1 METDTMKTTNTL
13 TKRQF
18 HQTALAVALGTT
30 LLASGL
36 SAAHAQQTFK
46 LTIASSH
53 PTTLPWVGLMSTLFV
68 PEVNK
73 RVEALGKGYKIEWK
87 EAYGGQLYKMNA
99 TLSSVGE
106 GIADVGWVF
115 ANLESA
121 KMPLAQ
127 YATVTPFATGDVRM
141 LLEVANEM
149 NEKVPAL
156 KAEWDRNNLVFLGA
170 SGVDTY
176 HLFTKAPIS
185 TYADLS
191 GKKISAPGA
200 VGTWLRGSGAVA
212 VDGSLTSY
220 YTDIQTGVSEGTI
233 SISTGILP
241 NKIYEVAPYVTTVDI
256 GALYNGGMAMNK
268 DSFNKMPPE
277 VQKIIKDVGLEYSK
291 TLGTTLMQRYEAA
304 LKSIQTQGA
313 SQSVPV
319 KVSPMAPGEREKWA
333 STMPNIAADWV
344 KANAS
349 RGPSA
354 QIVKTYMEELRKR
367 GAKPLRD
374 WDKGL

>member
-1 METDTMKTTNTL
+1 MIK
-13 TKRQF
+13 
-18 HQTALAVALGTT
+18 TALCVTV
-30 LLASGL
+30 LASSVL
-36 SAAHAQQTFK
+36 MPVQAQQTFK

-53 PTTLPWVGLMSTLFV
+53 PTSLPWVGLMSTLFV

-87 EAYGGQLYKMNA
+87 ESYGGQLYKMNA
-99 TLSSVGE
+99 TLSSVGS
-106 GIADVGWVF
+106 GIADIGWVF
-115 ANLESA
+115 ASLEAS
-121 KMPLAQ
+121 KMPLTQ
-127 YATVTPFATGDVRM
+127 FGTVTPFATGDVRTI
-141 LLEVANEM
+141 LQVANEM

-156 KAEWDRNNLVFLGA
+156 KAEWDRNNMVFLGA

-176 HLFTKAPIS
+176 HLFTKTPIN
-185 TYADLS
+185 TYADLN

-200 VGTWLRGSGAVA
+200 VGVWLRGSGAVP

-241 NKIYEVAPYVTTVDI
+241 NKIYEVAPFVTTVDI

-268 DSFNKMPPE
+268 DSFNALPPE
-277 VQKIIKDVGLEYSK
+277 IRKIVKDVGLEYSRV
-291 TLGTTLMQRYEAA
+291 LGDTLMQRYEAA
-304 LKSIQTQGA
+304 LKAIGEQGA
-313 SQSVPV
+313 KQAVPV
-319 KVSPMAPGEREKWA
+319 KIAPMAQGEREKWA
-333 STMPNIAADWV
+333 KTMPNITADWV

-349 RGPSA
+349 RGPAA
-354 QIVKTYMEELRKR
+354 QILKTYMEELRKR

-374 WDKGL
+374 WDKEL

>member
-1 METDTMKTTNTL
+1 M
-13 TKRQF
+13 F
-18 HQTALAVALGTT
+18 A
-30 LLASGL
+30 
-36 SAAHAQQTFK
+36 
-46 LTIASSH
+46 
-53 PTTLPWVGLMSTLFV
+53 
-68 PEVNK
+68 
-73 RVEALGKGYKIEWK
+73 
-87 EAYGGQLYKMNA
+87 
-99 TLSSVGE
+99 LSSKRPRPRG
-106 GIADVGWVF
+106 F
-115 ANLESA
+115 
-121 KMPLAQ
+121 
-127 YATVTPFATGDVRM
+127 VRM
-141 LLEVANEM
+141 S
-149 NEKVPAL
+149 
-156 KAEWDRNNLVFLGA
+156 WLVFLGA

-185 TYADLS
+185 TYADLN

-200 VGTWLRGSGAVA
+200 VGAWLRGSGAVA

-291 TLGTTLMQRYEAA
+291 TLGATLMQRYEAA

-313 SQSVPV
+313 NQSVPV
-319 KVSPMAPGEREKWA
+319 KVAPMAPGEREKWA
-333 STMPNIAADWV
+333 STMPNIASDWV
-344 KANAS
+344 KANAA
-349 RGPSA
+349 RGPAA

>member
-1 METDTMKTTNTL
+1 MIK
-13 TKRQF
+13 KRTF
-18 HQTALAVALGTT
+18 VATALAGALMAAGLGT
-30 LLASGL
+30 
-36 SAAHAQQTFK
+36 AQAEQTFK

-73 RVEALGKGYKIEWK
+73 RVAALNKGYKIEWK

-99 TLSSVGE
+99 TLTSVGS
-106 GIADVGWVF
+106 GIADIGWVF

-121 KMPLAQ
+121 KMPLTQ
-127 YATVTPFATGDVRM
+127 FATVTPFATGDVRTI
-141 LLEVANEM
+141 LEVVNEM
-149 NEKVPAL
+149 NEKNPAL
-156 KAEWDRNNLVFLGA
+156 KAEWSRNNLVFLGA

-176 HLFTKAPIS
+176 HLFTKMPIS
-185 TYADLS
+185 TYADLN

-268 DSFNKMPPE
+268 DSFSALPPD
-277 VQKIIKDVGLEYSK
+277 VQKIFKDVGLEYSK
-291 TLGTTLMQRYEAA
+291 TLGSTLMQRYEAA
-304 LKSIQTQGA
+304 LKSIETQGA
-313 SQSVPV
+313 NQSVPV
-319 KVSPMAPGEREKWA
+319 KVAPMAPGEREKWA
-333 STMPNIAADWV
+333 TTMPNIAADWV
-344 KANAS
+344 KINAS
-349 RGPSA
+349 RGPAA
-354 QIVKTYMEELRKR
+354 QIVQNYMEELRKR
-367 GAKPLRD
+367 GAKPLRN

>member
-1 METDTMKTTNTL
+1 MQ
-13 TKRQF
+13 KRKLIK
-18 HQTALAVALGTT
+18 TALCVTV
-30 LLASGL
+30 LASSVL
-36 SAAHAQQTFK
+36 MPVLAQQTIK

-73 RVEALGKGYKIEWK
+73 RVEALGKGYKIDWK
-87 EAYGGQLYKMNA
+87 ESYGGQLYKMNA
-99 TLSSVGE
+99 TLSSVGS
-106 GIADVGWVF
+106 GIADIGWVF
-115 ANLESA
+115 ASLEAS
-121 KMPLAQ
+121 KMPLTQ
-127 YATVTPFATGDVRM
+127 FGTVTPFATGDVRTI
-141 LLEVANEM
+141 LQVANEM

-156 KAEWDRNNLVFLGA
+156 KAEWDRNNMVFLGA

-176 HLFTKAPIS
+176 HLFTKTPIN

-200 VGTWLRGSGAVA
+200 VGVWLRGSGAVP

-241 NKIYEVAPYVTTVDI
+241 NKIYEVAPFVTTVDI

-268 DSFNKMPPE
+268 DSFNALPPE
-277 VQKIIKDVGLEYSK
+277 IRKIVKDVGLEYSRA
-291 TLGTTLMQRYEAA
+291 LGDTLMQRYEAS
-304 LKSIQTQGA
+304 LKAIGEQGA
-313 SQSVPV
+313 KQAVPV
-319 KVSPMAPGEREKWA
+319 KIAPMAQGEREKWA
-333 STMPNIAADWV
+333 KTMPNITADWA

-349 RGPSA
+349 RGPAA

-374 WDKGL
+374 WDKEL

>member
-1 METDTMKTTNTL
+1 MQ
-13 TKRQF
+13 KRKLIK
-18 HQTALAVALGTT
+18 TALCVTV
-30 LLASGL
+30 LASSVL
-36 SAAHAQQTFK
+36 MPVLAQQTIK

-73 RVEALGKGYKIEWK
+73 RVEALGKGYKIDWK
-87 EAYGGQLYKMNA
+87 ESYGGQLYKMNA
-99 TLSSVGE
+99 TLSSVGS
-106 GIADVGWVF
+106 GIADIGWVF
-115 ANLESA
+115 ASLEAS
-121 KMPLAQ
+121 KMPLTQ
-127 YATVTPFATGDVRM
+127 FGTVTPFATGDVRTI
-141 LLEVANEM
+141 LQVANEM

-156 KAEWDRNNLVFLGA
+156 KAEWDRNNMVFLGA

-176 HLFTKAPIS
+176 HLFTKTPIN
-185 TYADLS
+185 TYADLN

-200 VGTWLRGSGAVA
+200 VGVWLRGSGAVP

-241 NKIYEVAPYVTTVDI
+241 NKIYEVAPFVTTVDI

-268 DSFNKMPPE
+268 DSFNALPPE
-277 VQKIIKDVGLEYSK
+277 IRKIVKDVGLEYSRV
-291 TLGTTLMQRYEAA
+291 LGDTLMQRYEAA
-304 LKSIQTQGA
+304 LKAIGEQGSKQA
-313 SQSVPV
+313 VPV
-319 KVSPMAPGEREKWA
+319 KIAPMAQGEREKWA
-333 STMPNIAADWV
+333 KTMPNITADWV

-349 RGPSA
+349 RGPAA
-354 QIVKTYMEELRKR
+354 QILKTYMEELRKR

-374 WDKGL
+374 WDKEL